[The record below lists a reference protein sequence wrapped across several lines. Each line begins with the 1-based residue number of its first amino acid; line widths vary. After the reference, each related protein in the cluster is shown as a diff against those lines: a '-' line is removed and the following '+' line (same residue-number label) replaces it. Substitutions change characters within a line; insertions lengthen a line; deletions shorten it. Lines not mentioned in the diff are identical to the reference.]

1 MASKLIINNQSRTND
16 YRVILNGAD
25 AGDVFPLRSV
35 AIDVPPGEHELS
47 FREVGESD
55 LPTACKP
62 IHMIIENEKTLE
74 LSVSTKHFSIQIHDH
89 QGTLLNGKH
98 GFLCG
103 RICDGVR
110 IDNPI
115 T

>member
-1 MASKLIINNQSRTND
+1 MASKLIIHNQSRTHD
-16 YRVILNGAD
+16 YRVVLDSTD
-25 AGDVFPLRSV
+25 AGDVFPLRSI
-35 AIDVPPGEHELS
+35 AIDVPPGEHQLS
-47 FREVGESD
+47 FREVGEND

-62 IHMIIENEKTLE
+62 IHMTIEDEKTLE
-74 LSVSTKHFSIQIHDH
+74 LSVSTKHFSIQIHDR
-89 QGTLLNGKH
+89 QDTLLNGRH

-110 IDNPI
+110 IDNTI

>member
-1 MASKLIINNQSRTND
+1 MASKLIIHNQSRTHD
-16 YRVILNGAD
+16 YRVVLDGTD
-25 AGDVFPLRSV
+25 AGDVFPLRSI
-35 AIDVPPGEHELS
+35 AIDVAPGEHQLS
-47 FREVGESD
+47 FREVGENN

-62 IHMIIENEKTLE
+62 IHMTIEDEKTLE

-89 QGTLLNGKH
+89 QDTLLNGRH

-110 IDNPI
+110 IDNTI

>member
-1 MASKLIINNQSRTND
+1 MASKLIINNQSRTHD
-16 YRVILNGAD
+16 YRVLLDGTD
-25 AGDVFPLRSV
+25 AGDVFPLRNV

-47 FREVGESD
+47 FSEVGESD
-55 LPTACKP
+55 LPTSCKP
-62 IHMIIENEKTLE
+62 IHMTIKDEKTLE
-74 LSVSTKHFSIQIHDH
+74 LYVSTKHFSIQIHDH

-103 RICDGVR
+103 RICDGVH